1 MCYFQ
6 LNLHSVADRRTEM
19 TSSYM
24 KHRPF
29 VELLCISHPIQPQA
43 LLNSAFH
50 EQIRFLC
57 NCLENSTYPK
67 ETLNKLGPFKDDL
80 ADLVDG
86 SSSFRKKRKI
96 LVQRRSGF
104 LGLALAP
111 LLEGLAE
118 LV

>member
-29 VELLCISHPIQPQA
+29 VELLCISHPIQQQA
-43 LLNSAFH
+43 LLNSASH

-57 NCLENSTYPK
+57 NCLENFTYPK
-67 ETLNKLGPFKDDL
+67 GTLNKLGPFKDDL
-80 ADLVDG
+80 ADLADR
-86 SSSFRKKRKI
+86 SRSFRKKRKI
-96 LVQRRSGF
+96 IVREWFSRIGTCATCRGPCRISIK
-104 LGLALAP
+104 
-111 LLEGLAE
+111 
-118 LV
+118 